1 MPRVLGLSP
10 ARSQPLWLLP
20 GIGSLVVFALLPSR
34 IEMDFAQRAY
44 AAYGDV
50 QIVSSLVWL

>member
-1 MPRVLGLSP
+1 VV
-10 ARSQPLWLLP
+10 LP

-50 QIVSSLVWL
+50 RIVASLVWL

>member
-1 MPRVLGLSP
+1 MLRLLGLAPS
-10 ARSQPLWLLP
+10 RSQPAVVLP

-50 QIVSSLVWL
+50 RIVASLVWL